1 VITAVVL
8 GALLGG
14 TLFAV
19 LLTLAPPKTSPL
31 VQLAH
36 FDARQATVGTPAGAA
51 MSAAAT
57 GRGGGARAALARVQ
71 GRSGFWL
78 SRQLV
83 RRGIGY
89 TTLRQDLALTG
100 RTLEDALGRK
110 ITLAGAGLLLGLL
123 AAVVLNVAG
132 VDLPSGTPVVFA
144 AVLAVGFFF
153 VPDLDART
161 EAARRREEF
170 HLDLSD
176 YLDLV
181 ALEMDGSAA
190 PAEALPT
197 AARVGAGWPMAL
209 IRDTLYRATRGGR
222 NPWIALSELGSRIG
236 VSELRDLGQL
246 IALVAHDGAQV
257 RSTLTARAQSM
268 RRHQLA
274 NLEGKAGKA
283 DQSMRVAQI
292 LIGMGFIAFL
302 GYPAVV
308 AVLSF

>member
-1 VITAVVL
+1 MIIAVIL
-8 GALLGG
+8 GALLGA

-19 LLTLAPPKTSPL
+19 LLSLAPPKTSPL

-36 FDARQATVGTPAGAA
+36 FDARQGTQTIAPSTMAVLDAH
-51 MSAAAT
+51 
-57 GRGGGARAALARVQ
+57 GGARSALVRAQ
-71 GRSGFWL
+71 GRSGSWL
-78 SRQLV
+78 SRQLM
-83 RRGIGY
+83 RRGVGY
-89 TTLRQDLALTG
+89 ATLRQDLALTG
-100 RTLEDALGRK
+100 RTFEDTLGRK
-110 ITLAGAGLLLGLL
+110 IMLAGAGLLLGLL
-123 AAVVLNVAG
+123 AAVGLGAAG
-132 VDLPSGTPVVFA
+132 LSLPSGAPV
-144 AVLAVGFFF
+144 VLAVALAAVFFF
-153 VPDLDART
+153 LPDLDART

-181 ALEMDGSAA
+181 ALEMGGSAA
-190 PAEALPT
+190 PAEALPS
-197 AARVGAGWPMAL
+197 AARIGGGWPMAL

-222 NPWIALSELGSRIG
+222 SPWIALSDLGARIG

-274 NLEGKAGKA
+274 NLEGKAGRA

-292 LIGMGFIAFL
+292 LIGLGFVAFL